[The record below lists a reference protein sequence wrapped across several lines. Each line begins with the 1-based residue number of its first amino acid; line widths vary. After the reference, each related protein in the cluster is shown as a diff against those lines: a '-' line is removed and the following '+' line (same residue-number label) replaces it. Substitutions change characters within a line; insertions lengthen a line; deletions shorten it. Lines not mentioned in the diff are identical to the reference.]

1 MIRLEAPVM
10 ETFAPLQMLTALLRS
25 NGVPATYG
33 QVRGVVTLL
42 VLAGVALL
50 VRAIV
55 LWRRRP
61 RPHVL
66 DFGDVPDHI
75 HRR

>member
-1 MIRLEAPVM
+1 M

-25 NGVPATYG
+25 NGLQVTYG
-33 QVRGVVTLL
+33 QVRGAVTLL
-42 VLAGVALL
+42 ALLGVALL

-55 LWRRRP
+55 RWRRRP

-66 DFGDVPDHI
+66 HFGDVPDHMY
-75 HRR
+75 RR

>member
-1 MIRLEAPVM
+1 M

-25 NGVPATYG
+25 NGLQVTYG
-33 QVRGVVTLL
+33 QVRGAFSLL
-42 VLAGVALL
+42 VLLGVALL

-66 DFGDVPDHI
+66 NFGDVPDHV